1 MPTYEPIANTT
12 LGSNTA
18 NFTFSSIPSTYK
30 DLVLR
35 VRGEMVTAGWT
46 ILCQLNGDV
55 SSSYYFLGVERQW
68 TNATIQYN
76 RSGPDINLPLFA
88 ASVGYAGNN
97 FAYLIQ
103 SHFNNYSASTKKM
116 ILTESGAGS
125 AGTNYTAGGFYA
137 GMWDNTAAISS
148 IKVFTN
154 DPTGVFQAG
163 SNFTLWGLK

>member
-1 MPTYEPIANTT
+1 MATYEPIANTT

-18 NFTFSSIPSTYK
+18 SYTFSSIPNTYK

-46 ILCQLNGDV
+46 VYCQLNADTGNN
-55 SSSYYFLGVERQW
+55 YYTFAVERQW

-76 RSGPDINLPLFA
+76 RGGPSTGFGLFGWGF
-88 ASVGYAGNN
+88 GYSGNN
-97 FAYLIQ
+97 YSYLIQ

-125 AGTNYTAGGFYA
+125 SGSNYTAGGFYA
-137 GMWDNTAAISS
+137 GMWDNTSAISS
-148 IKVFTN
+148 IKVYTN
-154 DPTGVFQAG
+154 DPTGVFQTG
-163 SNFTLWGLK
+163 TNFTLWGLK